1 LALARAGVL
10 VSRRGEVSKKASMP
24 SQFQSPELQ
33 AWAAGFPITLLHV
46 GVTLLILVAGA
57 SLYALLTPHREIQL
71 IREGNPAAALS
82 FGGVLVGLAIPLAFA
97 LAVSTSMLEIALW
110 GATTTAVQLALF
122 WITDLLLHGLPQRIK
137 EGEIAAAAL
146 LVAAKLAGAVILA
159 AAVTA

>member
-1 LALARAGVL
+1 
-10 VSRRGEVSKKASMP
+10 M
-24 SQFQSPELQ
+24 
-33 AWAAGFPITLLHV
+33 
-46 GVTLLILVAGA
+46 
-57 SLYALLTPHREIQL
+57 